1 MYNWIYAHRGIWD
14 SSSEMNSKRAIDA
27 AKAGGFSI
35 ETDIRDFSQ
44 TIVISHDPVVC
55 ENRLTLNQVLDS
67 QYSFA
72 LNIKSDGL
80 LKLLEPFHDLIKNSN
95 SFLFDGSIP
104 EMIKYKNS
112 GLPYALRLSEYE
124 KTLSWNADVIWVDGF
139 HSDWWLDS
147 PSIEVI
153 LQTKKVVL
161 VSPEIHG
168 RDYRRTWDWILE
180 KRNLGHENLCIC
192 TDFAQELKDQ
202 L

>member
-1 MYNWIYAHRGIWD
+1 MYNWIYAHRGIWN
-14 SSSEMNSKRAIDA
+14 SSSEMNSKHAIDA

-35 ETDIRDFSQ
+35 EIDIRDFSQ
-44 TIVISHDPVVC
+44 TIVISHDPAVC

-80 LKLLEPFHDLIKNSN
+80 LKFLEPFHDLIKNSK

-124 KTLSWNADVIWVDGF
+124 KILSWNTDVIWVDGF

-147 PSIEVI
+147 PLIEVI

-180 KRNLGHENLCIC
+180 KRNLGYENLCIC
-192 TDFAQELKDQ
+192 TDLAQELRGQ